1 MGANVL
7 RYVDDISDSSD
18 IWIHGLIAQPLAIP
32 LTVLSKPGEQTIE
45 YRLDRDLNIPS
56 IGYRDSAVG
65 EAV

>member
-1 MGANVL
+1 M
-7 RYVDDISDSSD
+7 SDSSD